1 MEKERKDRIRNRI
14 KFISI
19 VLKFSLL
26 MVILVCVPLYIW
38 FFQQDLIHQFSDID
52 DVKAYFEQYKTA
64 SVLIYIGLQMIQII
78 ISLIP
83 GQALQFVAGLL
94 YGFWAGFLISLIG
107 AMAGTIVTYYLA
119 RFLGKDA
126 LHVLFGK
133 RHIEDYLNKINSK
146 KGYILVFL
154 IYLIPGV
161 PKDLCSYA
169 AGLSNMKLKVFLI
182 ISTVGRSPGMMG
194 SLLIGKGIGEGNY
207 TTVIIIGIIAVIFF
221 IFGIIYHSRLSNI
234 LDKIYEKLSTPSN
247 KVAKSHK
254 SETPKQE
261 EK

>member
-1 MEKERKDRIRNRI
+1 MQDDIKNRIRERV

-19 VLKFSLL
+19 VMKFSLL
-26 MVILVCVPLYIW
+26 VVILVCVPLYIW
-38 FFQQDLIHQFSDID
+38 FFQQDLIQQFSDLD
-52 DVKAYFEQYKTA
+52 NVKILFEEYKA
-64 SVLIYIGLQMIQII
+64 ESIFVYIGLQMIQII

-83 GQALQFVAGLL
+83 GQALQFAAGFL

-119 RFLGKDA
+119 QFLGKDA

-133 RHIEDYLNKINSK
+133 RHIEDYLQKINSK

-169 AGLSNMKLKVFLI
+169 AGLSNMKLKAFLI
-182 ISTVGRSPGMMG
+182 LSTVGRSPGMMG
-194 SLLIGKGIGEGNY
+194 SLLIGKEIGEGNY
-207 TTVIIIGIIAVIFF
+207 TTVIIIGIIAVVLF
-221 IFGIIYHSRLSNI
+221 IFGVIYHSKLSHI
-234 LDKIYEKLSTPSN
+234 LDTVYEKLSKPT
-247 KVAKSHK
+247 K
-254 SETPKQE
+254 SEIKKTNRKE
-261 EK
+261 I

>member
-1 MEKERKDRIRNRI
+1 MQEERKDIIRRRV
-14 KFISI
+14 KLISVI
-19 VLKFSLL
+19 LKFSLL
-26 MVILVCVPLYIW
+26 IVIVVCVPLYIW
-38 FFQQDLIHQFSDID
+38 FFHQDLIQQFSDID
-52 DVKAYFEQYKTA
+52 DIKSFFDLYKTQ
-64 SVLIYIGLQMIQII
+64 SIFVYLGLQMLQII

-94 YGFWAGFLISLIG
+94 YGFWAGFLLSLIG
-107 AMAGTIVTYYLA
+107 AVAGTTVTYYLA
-119 RFLGKDA
+119 QFLGRDA

-194 SLLIGKGIGEGNY
+194 SLLIGKGIGEGDY
-207 TTVIIIGIIAVIFF
+207 TTVIIIGVIAVVLF
-221 IFGIIYHSRLSNI
+221 IFGVIYHSRLSNI
-234 LDKIYEKLSTPSN
+234 LDKIYDKLSKPSSS
-247 KVAKSHK
+247 KKL
-254 SETPKQE
+254 

>member
-1 MEKERKDRIRNRI
+1 MMQEDRKDKISNRV
-14 KFISI
+14 KFISV

-26 MVILVCVPLYIW
+26 MVILIVVPLYIW
-38 FFQQDLIHQFSDID
+38 LFHQDLIQQFSDID
-52 DVKAYFEQYKTA
+52 NVKAFFEQYKTE
-64 SVLIYIGLQMIQII
+64 SIFVYIGLQMIQII

-83 GQALQFVAGLL
+83 GQALQFAAGLL
-94 YGFWAGFLISLIG
+94 YGFWAGFLLSLIG
-107 AMAGTIVTYYLA
+107 AVAGTIATYYLA
-119 RFLGKDA
+119 QFLGRDA

-169 AGLSNMKLKVFLI
+169 AGLSNMKLRVFLI
-182 ISTVGRSPGMMG
+182 LSTVGRSPGMMG

-207 TTVIIIGIIAVIFF
+207 TIVILIGVVAVIFF
-221 IFGIIYHSRLSNI
+221 IFGIIYHSKLSNI
-234 LDKIYEKLSTPSN
+234 LDKIYDNLSKPSN
-247 KVAKSHK
+247 KDKAKTTENK
-254 SETPKQE
+254 
-261 EK
+261 